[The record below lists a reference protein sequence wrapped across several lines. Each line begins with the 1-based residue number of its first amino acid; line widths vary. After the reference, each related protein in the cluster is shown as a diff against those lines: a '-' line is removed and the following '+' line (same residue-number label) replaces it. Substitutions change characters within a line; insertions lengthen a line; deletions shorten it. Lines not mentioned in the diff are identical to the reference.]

1 MFGFN
6 WVDAVVVILL
16 GLAVWEG
23 VRIGLLSQLF
33 VIISFFAVLFLSGW
47 AYPHVVR
54 FSDPLL
60 RTVVNAILVLL
71 TAIYAAV
78 RSFDLAQHIHWTIR
92 LGEKDRHRLKQAEM
106 VLGCVPG
113 LAAGLTLVWLLG
125 VMVGRLPLVGFSNS
139 VNDARI
145 VRSLVAVLPPVPA
158 VFAEFDAQIDPNT
171 QPYVPVVVPPQPKF
185 NYVAEAVGSAA
196 ASAESSMVRITSF
209 SCGGIVSGSG
219 FAVGPGLVATNA
231 HVIAGSQRPVIKYN
245 GASYESVPVYF
256 DATLDVAMLRVPGLH
271 APVLKLAPAN
281 ITLDT
286 TVAVLGY
293 PGGNYTV
300 QPGIIRDT
308 LAVAGASIYD
318 RGTFGRGI
326 YVVQT
331 HVEYGNSGGPAVMP
345 DGEVAGII
353 YSRSPDVSDV
363 AYALTSVHLTTALQ
377 KAAKSHAKVGT
388 GACMVD

>member
-6 WVDAVVVILL
+6 WVDVVVVVLL

-33 VIISFFAVLFLSGW
+33 VIISFFGALFLAGW
-47 AYPHVVR
+47 AFPHVVR
-54 FSDPLL
+54 LSDPML

-78 RSFDLAQHIHWTIR
+78 RSFDLAQHIHWSIR
-92 LGEKDRHRLKQAEM
+92 LGEKDRHRLKQLET
-106 VLGCVPG
+106 VLGFVPG
-113 LAAGLTLVWLLG
+113 LAAGLVIVWLLG

-139 VNDARI
+139 VTDSRI
-145 VRSLVAVLPPVPA
+145 VRGLTETLPPVPA
-158 VFAEFDAQIDPNT
+158 VFAEFDARIDPNT
-171 QPYVPVVVPPQPKF
+171 QPYVPVVVPSQPKF
-185 NYVAEAVGSAA
+185 SYVADAVDSAA
-196 ASAESSMVRITSF
+196 ASASSSLVRITSF
-209 SCGGIVSGSG
+209 SCGGIVSGTG
-219 FAVGPGLVATNA
+219 FVVGEGLVATNA
-231 HVIAGSQRPVIKYN
+231 HVIAGSKRPVIKYN
-245 GASYESVPVYF
+245 GASYESEPVYF
-256 DATLDVAMLRVPGLH
+256 DANLDVAMLRVKGLNA
-271 APVLKLAPAN
+271 APLKLAPAN
-281 ITLDT
+281 VTLDT

-293 PGGNYTV
+293 PGGNYSV

-331 HVEYGNSGGPAVMP
+331 HVAYGNSGGPVVTP
-345 DGEVAGII
+345 DGRVVGII

-377 KAAKSHAKVGT
+377 KATNSHARVGT